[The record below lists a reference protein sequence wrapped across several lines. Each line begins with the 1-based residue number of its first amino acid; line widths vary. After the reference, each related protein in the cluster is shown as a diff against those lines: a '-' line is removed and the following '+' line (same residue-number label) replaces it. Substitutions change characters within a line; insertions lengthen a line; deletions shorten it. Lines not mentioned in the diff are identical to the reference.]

1 MAYNIKCCYEQEL
14 EKQFI
19 SLFRQTVFMGGS
31 YAFEWHRQFQSTFS
45 HFFFLL
51 LYDSRN
57 YLSSYCMLY
66 VQQSSWEIVG
76 SQ

>member
-19 SLFRQTVFMGGS
+19 SLFRQTVVMGGS
-31 YAFEWHRQFQSTFS
+31 SAFEWHSFNQPSPI
-45 HFFFLL
+45 L